1 MKDKRRILFIVPLP
15 PPVHGSTVV
24 AESIKE
30 SKMINNTFE
39 CDYINITT
47 SDSISDI
54 GRFSLRKVWKIFCG
68 LLKTFC
74 LLFTKRYDLCYAA
87 IAFHGSLFKDAPFV
101 FLCKFFGKEVIIH
114 LHGKGASKDAE
125 KGIYRWMLRKTLKN
139 TKVILLSWHLY
150 RDVAQFV
157 KKENVTI
164 IPNGIPQPKENCN
177 NRTANSIPG
186 ILFLS
191 NLVESKGVLV
201 LLDALKVLKGKG
213 LSFICDFVG
222 GETKEIDTMRFNV
235 EVEKRG
241 LKDMAIYRGRKYGEE
256 KESFFEQSD
265 VFVLPTMNDCFP
277 LVLLEAM
284 SHKLPCIT
292 TEEGGIADIVQDGV
306 NGLICEKNNIM
317 SLADCIE
324 KLIVNREL
332 REKMGEEGYRIMHE
346 KFTEEVFQKNM
357 CDTLNKASGGGILS

>member
-1 MKDKRRILFIVPLP
+1 MMKDKRRILFIVPLP

-101 FLCKFFGKEVIIH
+101 LFCKLFRKRVIIH

-125 KGIYRWMLRKTLKN
+125 KFFFRWLLRKTLNN
-139 TKVILLSWHLY
+139 TTVIMLSWHLY
-150 RDVAQFV
+150 PDVAQFV
-157 KKENVTI
+157 KKENVII
-164 IPNGIPQPKENCN
+164 IPNGIPEPK
-177 NRTANSIPG
+177 AVSIKSKVNDIPSL
-186 ILFLS
+186 LFLS
-191 NLVESKGVLV
+191 NLIESKGVIV
-201 LLDALKVLKGKG
+201 LLDALKLLADRGMK
-213 LSFICDFVG
+213 FQCNFVG
-222 GETKEIDTMRFNV
+222 GESTDIDAARFRKEV
-235 EVEKRG
+235 QKRNLTEQVFYLG
-241 LKDMAIYRGRKYGEE
+241 KKFGAE
-256 KESFFEQSD
+256 KEMCFNQSD
-265 VFVLPTMNDCFP
+265 VFVFPTFYSNECFP

-284 SHKLPCIT
+284 AHKLPCIT
-292 TEEGGIADIVQDGV
+292 TNEGGIADIVVDGV
-306 NGLICEKNNIM
+306 NGVICEKKNAA
-317 SLADCIE
+317 SLANCIE
-324 KLIVNREL
+324 KLLKDADMRKE
-332 REKMGEEGYRIMHE
+332 MGEKGYRMLHE
-346 KFTEEVFQKNM
+346 KFTETVFQNKM
-357 CDTLNKASGGGILS
+357 CSTLRNALEAR